1 MAFTKGFVF
10 TNSVVHHSL
19 AGPLSLHLRLDISII
34 ERMSRPIWPCTKVIL
49 FFLLV
54 SVAPSVVAQ
63 PLPKSSHNPGE
74 PLHKVK
80 PPPFRSAEVEHQPS
94 QTTLQTPSDDTLGV
108 SIYPNAQYLVA
119 YDARRGQQYYLFGTN
134 ASFENMV
141 DYYSA
146 VLNSRGDRVFREPPV
161 HMFELGR
168 FDRDTMAFP
177 PSVTIKDYTWNG
189 AAGYPNS
196 SPGGQ
201 PSHYSTI
208 IQIVPVREQ
217 R

>member
-1 MAFTKGFVF
+1 
-10 TNSVVHHSL
+10 
-19 AGPLSLHLRLDISII
+19 
-34 ERMSRPIWPCTKVIL
+34 MSRPILLFTGITL
-49 FFLLV
+49 FFLMV
-54 SVAPSVVAQ
+54 SIAPSVIAQ
-63 PLPKSSHNPGE
+63 PDLKSSHNPTA
-74 PLHKVK
+74 PLHKIK
-80 PPPFRSAEVEHQPS
+80 PPLSRSAEAEHQSP
-94 QTTLQTPSDDTLGV
+94 QTTLEAPSEDTLGV
-108 SIYPNAQYLVA
+108 PVYPNAQYLVSS
-119 YDARRGQQYYLFGTN
+119 DARRGQQYYLFGTN
-134 ASFENMV
+134 ASFQNMV

-168 FDRDTMAFP
+168 FNRDTMAFP

-208 IQIVPVREQ
+208 IQIVPVPEQ

>member
-1 MAFTKGFVF
+1 M
-10 TNSVVHHSL
+10 
-19 AGPLSLHLRLDISII
+19 HLRLDISII
-34 ERMSRPIWPCTKVIL
+34 VRMSRPIWPCSRVIL

-63 PLPKSSHNPGE
+63 PVPKSAHNQGE

-80 PPPFRSAEVEHQPS
+80 PPPSRSAEAEHQSS
-94 QTTLQTPSDDTLGV
+94 QTTPQTPSEDTLGV
-108 SIYPNAQYLVA
+108 PVYPNAQYLVA

-168 FDRDTMAFP
+168 FNRDTMAFP

-208 IQIVPVREQ
+208 IQIVPVPEQ